1 MIGTPRPGGLISIRQ
16 GRTTKRPSIQTAE
29 LQTVGRRLGR
39 LAVARHR
46 QAGEFRV
53 RQEEELRRALRTA
66 GEALGWDLLALEAA
80 GTEEVLEDMRRLTQ
94 AGIRQME
101 RDLGAE
107 ITEKRA
113 ELRQLKKTVKSLE
126 KLAGGDESA
135 FPAQIEYRYTAKRGN
150 DGLVTKTKELLLED
164 PAEAERTAEKL
175 EQRLD
180 RLGAL
185 RDQMVDHLKQR
196 LKTIAAAKAELRSF
210 VTGADR
216 LVDHVLATLT

>member
-1 MIGTPRPGGLISIRQ
+1 M
-16 GRTTKRPSIQTAE
+16 
-29 LQTVGRRLGR
+29 
-39 LAVARHR
+39 ARHR

-53 RQEEELRRALRTA
+53 RQEEELRRALRAA

-126 KLAGGDESA
+126 KLAEGDESA

-164 PAEAERTAEKL
+164 SAEAERTAEKL

-196 LKTIAAAKAELRSF
+196 LETIAAAKAELRGF
-210 VTGADR
+210 VTVADR